1 MIGYEN
7 NLLQLKRKIIMVAV
21 LFLVFCSE
29 DNATTNSSQ
38 GSSSTENTLSRPDML
53 IDERI
58 KMQVTSVIENASD
71 LPPGFQ
77 VEVTEGCEDTGSV
90 LCDECG
96 YRTPGHIGTIQ
107 QSLGGIVRAVPG
119 VMRVDFDLSYGPIIP
134 QTHSENFK

>member
-1 MIGYEN
+1 MKIICSI
-7 NLLQLKRKIIMVAV
+7 LKRNIIIGAAV
-21 LFLVFCSE
+21 LFLVSCGE
-29 DNATTNSSQ
+29 VGVTTSSSQ
-38 GSSSTENTLSRPDML
+38 GSSSTGSALSQPDML

-77 VEVTEGCEDTGSV
+77 VEVTEGVVRVTGSV

-96 YRTPGHIGTIQ
+96 GMRTPGHIGTIQ

-119 VMRVDFDLSYGPIIP
+119 VMRVDFDLSYGPDYP
-134 QTHSENFK
+134 ADPF